1 MQKSVHLSDEL
12 TSQTPAQ
19 IIKTT
24 LYVNQ
29 TSLQNNHQLPWWQLQ
44 PRHHQYIWCFLS
56 PAIIVNSC
64 RLGWLLGCLVWVNLR
79 SVWSGGLTF
88 DLPGGW
94 VALWVVW
101 WVNLLAVGKW
111 VAFRVV
117 SWVGWL
123 AVYRVWGLTCTLSG
137 VWFMSGLICR
147 QSGGLVGE
155 HKYSLVGELTCTLPG
170 GWVALWMVQWVN

>member
-24 LYVNQ
+24 LHLNQ
-29 TSLQNNHQLPWWQLQ
+29 TSLQSNHQLPWWQLQ
-44 PRHHQYIWCFLS
+44 PQHHQYIWCLLS

-79 SVWSGGLTF
+79 SVW
-88 DLPGGW
+88 
-94 VALWVVW
+94 
-101 WVNLLAVGKW
+101 
-111 VAFRVV
+111 
-117 SWVGWL
+117 WVGWL
-123 AVYRVWGLTCTLSG
+123 LLFLVVGLHCEWSVGWTCLHI

-170 GWVALWMVQWVN
+170 GWVVQWVNLLAVW